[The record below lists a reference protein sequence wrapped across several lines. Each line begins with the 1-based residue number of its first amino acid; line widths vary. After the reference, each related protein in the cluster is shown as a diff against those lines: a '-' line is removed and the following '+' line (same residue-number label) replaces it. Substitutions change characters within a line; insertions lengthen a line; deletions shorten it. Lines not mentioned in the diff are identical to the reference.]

1 MNLNNQTTVNVQEK
15 SNLIWAIADLIRD
28 FYKPHEYGKVILPMT
43 VIKRFNDTL
52 APTKAKVL
60 ETYDKVKHLEV
71 INGFLETASGYQFY
85 NTSVYDF
92 EKLVN
97 DSEHIEENFRDFL
110 NGFSDN
116 VLDILE
122 NFEFDREITKLANN
136 GMLFLIVEAFN
147 KPQAYMGAD
156 KISAVDMGYI
166 FEDLIKRFSESYD
179 EEAGAHF
186 TSRDIIYLMTDL
198 LVAEDKDVLIEEGV
212 TKTVYDMTMGTS
224 QMLTCMTERLT
235 QLDADADVTVF
246 GQELNPETYAIAKAD
261 MLIRGGNSDNMRK
274 GNTLSDDKFS
284 GYKFDYIISN
294 PPFGVDWKVEK
305 KAVEDEAK
313 LGDNGRFSVGLPKI
327 SDGQMLFDLN
337 GIAKLKDDGRI
348 CINHYINIMHCDFDK
363 DGNAI
368 GGTCK
373 FPLFD
378 FKLIMES
385 IGFNVEKMAIWD
397 DPTVSNFTAWG
408 SWMSAS
414 APNIMT
420 PYEGIL
426 IGYKKS
432 WKKLTDGIST
442 IDRETFME
450 GVSGVWHLGTTTG
463 YTKACFPEK
472 LPRMWIELLS
482 YKNDLVVD
490 PFSGSGTT
498 CYVAKGLD
506 RRYIGFEIS
515 RSYHTQSI
523 ARLCGAPYK
532 VVKEKVEDT
541 RYKEVDLF

>member
-1 MNLNNQTTVNVQEK
+1 MLEVNNIYNMDCIKGLKQIDDSTV
-15 SNLIWAIADLIRD
+15 DLIVTSPPYNVGVAYD
-28 FYKPHEYGKVILPMT
+28 VYKDNLPYE
-43 VIKRFNDTL
+43 DYL
-52 APTKAKVL
+52 AWCK
-60 ETYDKVKHLEV
+60 EW
-71 INGFLETASGYQFY
+71 
-85 NTSVYDF
+85 
-92 EKLVN
+92 
-97 DSEHIEENFRDFL
+97 
-110 NGFSDN
+110 
-116 VLDILE
+116 
-122 NFEFDREITKLANN
+122 
-136 GMLFLIVEAFN
+136 
-147 KPQAYMGAD
+147 
-156 KISAVDMGYI
+156 
-166 FEDLIKRFSESYD
+166 FSECY
-179 EEAGAHF
+179 
-186 TSRDIIYLMTDL
+186 R
-198 LVAEDKDVLIEEGV
+198 V
-212 TKTVYDMTMGTS
+212 
-224 QMLTCMTERLT
+224 
-235 QLDADADVTVF
+235 
-246 GQELNPETYAIAKAD
+246 
-261 MLIRGGNSDNMRK
+261 
-274 GNTLSDDKFS
+274 
-284 GYKFDYIISN
+284 
-294 PPFGVDWKVEK
+294 
-305 KAVEDEAK
+305 
-313 LGDNGRFSVGLPKI
+313 
-327 SDGQMLFDLN
+327 
-337 GIAKLKDDGRI
+337 LKDDGRI

-378 FKLIMES
+378 FKLIMED

-472 LPRMWIELLS
+472 LPRMCIELLS